1 VLVDRRRDDVRGE
14 PGGSAVRVLIV
25 DDESSV
31 RFLLRRVFERAGYEV
46 VEAHHGAAA
55 LARVAD
61 ANPDLVVT
69 DMMMPVMGGAE
80 LIAHLRADPETASIP
95 IVVVSAE
102 LAFASHVADA
112 VLTKPFRADE
122 LLDAVRSLTAAGG

>member
-1 VLVDRRRDDVRGE
+1 
-14 PGGSAVRVLIV
+14 VRVLIV

-31 RFLLRRVFERAGYEV
+31 RFLLRRVFEGAGYDV

-61 ANPDLVVT
+61 DYPDVVVT

-80 LIAHLRADPETASIP
+80 LIAHLRADPGTASIP
-95 IVVVSAE
+95 IVVVTAE

-112 VLTKPFRADE
+112 VLPKPLKVGE
-122 LLDAVRSLTAAGG
+122 LLEAVRSLAGSEG